1 MNMKIYHNAR
11 CSKSRKALEI
21 IKSRTSDFEI
31 IEYLKRPLKFKEIK
45 LLLSRLNKKPIEL
58 IRTKESIWKERYQ
71 NKKMNDDEIIRA
83 IINHPK
89 LMQRPIIKT
98 PKKTIIGR
106 DPENV
111 IKLFN

>member
-1 MNMKIYHNAR
+1 MNMKIYHNPR
-11 CSKSRKALEI
+11 CSKSRKALEL
-21 IKSRTSDFEI
+21 IKSQTSDFEI
-31 IEYLKRPLKFKEIK
+31 IEYLKKPLKFKEIK

-58 IRTKESIWKERYQ
+58 IRTKESIWKEHYQ
-71 NKKMNDDEIIRA
+71 NKTMNDNEIIHA

-98 PKKTIIGR
+98 TKKTIIGR
-106 DPENV
+106 DLGNV